1 MPEEILSAE
10 TLCKAW
16 GTLTEYTFRYRR
28 PGGGTAEISRE
39 VYDRGHA
46 AAVLLYNTDRDSVV
60 LVRQFRPPVLI
71 NGGHPYILEAC
82 AGVLDED
89 LPEEC
94 ARREAFEEAGI
105 VVGDLHLVSA
115 AYGNPAA
122 LTEVVSM
129 FTATFTDAGRTA
141 GGGLADEG
149 EDIEVVE
156 IPFDAAFSM
165 IASGE
170 IVDMKTIILLQAMK
184 IDRMTASMRSYENDR
199 AVRAPD

>member
-1 MPEEILSAE
+1 MFEAILSAQ
-10 TLCKAW
+10 TLCRAW
-16 GTLTEYTFRYRR
+16 GTLTEYSFRYRR
-28 PGGGTAEISRE
+28 PDGGTAEISRE

-46 AAVLLYNTDRDSVV
+46 AAVLLHNVERDSVV
-60 LVRQFRPPVLI
+60 LVRQFRPPALI
-71 NGGHPYILEAC
+71 NGIYPYILEAC
-82 AGVLDED
+82 AGVLDGD

-105 VVGDLHLVSA
+105 VVGELRLVSA

-129 FTATFTDAGRTA
+129 FIGTFTDAGRTA
-141 GGGLADEG
+141 GGGLVHEG

-156 IPFDAAFSM
+156 LPFNTAFSM

-170 IVDMKTIILLQAMK
+170 IVDMKTIILLQALR
-184 IDRMTASMRSYENDR
+184 IERVAHAGTADRS
-199 AVRAPD
+199 